1 MGALR
6 LPSLAS
12 ISASARSPANLRRN
26 RNIIPSI
33 RRYTGVFAQSTAEK
47 EASPDTEGRALN
59 LKSREKERAITPR
72 SQDFNAWYL
81 DVIANAELA
90 DYGPVRGTM
99 VIRPYGYAIWEAIQV
114 LCLKFFSLLKF
125 VFFFEFLKM
134 FFSCCFSLLID
145 LFFFGCFLANV
156 WQDYLNVK
164 FKETG
169 HSNMYFPQV
178 WFCALSLSLLFYF
191 TYACSESKTALYFNV
206 SCTAG
211 MIRY

>member
-145 LFFFGCFLANV
+145 LFFLGAFWPMFGRTIWMSSSRKLVTVTCTFRRCDFV
-156 WQDYLNVK
+156 
-164 FKETG
+164 
-169 HSNMYFPQV
+169 
-178 WFCALSLSLLFYF
+178 LSLSL
-191 TYACSESKTALYFNV
+191 
-206 SCTAG
+206 SCFILHMHVLKVKLLCISVYLVRRAW
-211 MIRY
+211 